1 MFTGVCLSTGGMPG
15 PVGGVPGPG
24 GLLPGGLVETP
35 PGTATA
41 AGGTHP
47 TGMHSC
53 SYSNFTSGP
62 VFEFSVQQD
71 GCMEGLKVSLVDAH
85 VNGSRL

>member
-1 MFTGVCLSTGGMPG
+1 MKSNSLLPDLKGYYKGKVLFSQASVNGGVCCG
-15 PVGGVPGPG
+15 
-24 GLLPGGLVETP
+24 GGLVETP

-53 SYSNFTSGP
+53 LQYICIRLRQCGLR
-62 VFEFSVQQD
+62 SV
-71 GCMEGLKVSLVDAH
+71 
-85 VNGSRL
+85 